1 MRFAL
6 IALPLLFAAPAFG
19 QSPSE
24 VERRLDRIEK
34 VLRLP
39 PIAQAPEVRVFALP
53 MPTPAVSAVQYTAA
67 ADDSPVCA
75 NGRCSTSS
83 RTTSTF
89 QQSTGSGP
97 LRRLFGR

>member
-6 IALPLLFAAPAFG
+6 IALPFLFAAPAFG
-19 QSPSE
+19 QSPTE

-53 MPTPAVSAVQYTAA
+53 QPAAAFVPVQYTAVA
-67 ADDSPVCA
+67 GDTPVCA

-83 RTTSTF
+83 RTTSTY